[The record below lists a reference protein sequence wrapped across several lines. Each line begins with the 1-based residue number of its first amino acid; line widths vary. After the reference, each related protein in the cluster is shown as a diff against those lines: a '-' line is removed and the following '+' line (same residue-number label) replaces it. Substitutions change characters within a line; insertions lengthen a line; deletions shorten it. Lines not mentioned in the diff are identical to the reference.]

1 MKDVKAFG
9 AMVFLSGVTGLTFAS
24 QMDFPPIALI
34 VIPAILAIM
43 GLLMIAGAQKK
54 SYDRD

>member
-1 MKDVKAFG
+1 
-9 AMVFLSGVTGLTFAS
+9 MVFLSGVTGLTFAS